1 MQFMREFNLPNPLT
15 EEMIALIP
23 EQRDK
28 VDELMFEGDIL
39 SYALSHDKGRLWIV
53 VEAETEV
60 EAFDIISDLPL
71 TRFLKIDIHP
81 LMFHDSADFI
91 FTFSAN

>member
-1 MQFMREFNLPNPLT
+1 MQFMIEFAIPQPMT
-15 EEMIALIP
+15 DEMIALVP

-28 VDELMFEGDIL
+28 VDELMFDGAIL
-39 SYALSHDKGRLWIV
+39 SYALSHDRSKLWIV
-53 VEAETEV
+53 VDAETEV

-71 TRFLKIDIHP
+71 TPYLKIDIHP